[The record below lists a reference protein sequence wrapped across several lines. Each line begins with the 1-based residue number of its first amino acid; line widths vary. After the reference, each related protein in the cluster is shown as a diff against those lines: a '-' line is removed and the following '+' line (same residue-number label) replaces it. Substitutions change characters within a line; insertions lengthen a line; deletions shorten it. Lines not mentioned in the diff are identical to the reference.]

1 MKVKNGIQ
9 YLSTWDIIKSKF
21 KKPKIHKQ
29 SLSDPL
35 ALPEPFGVNINS
47 IAIILDEEVQEV
59 IRTEDR
65 LAALLLSSPTFV
77 QFFPEKNEFVT
88 IGTKYIEEEF
98 VFEQNS
104 HNHEDGHAQED

>member
-1 MKVKNGIQ
+1 MKVKDGIR

-29 SLSDPL
+29 PLSENIVP
-35 ALPEPFGVNINS
+35 PQPSGVNINS
-47 IAIILDEEVQEV
+47 IAIVLDDEVQEV

-77 QFFPEKNEFVT
+77 QFFPEKNEHVF
-88 IGTKYIEEEF
+88 IGTKCINEEF
-98 VFEQNS
+98 IFEEND
-104 HNHEDGHAQED
+104 HNHEENNV

>member
-9 YLSTWDIIKSKF
+9 YLSTWDIIKSKL

-29 SLSDPL
+29 SLAEIIVP
-35 ALPEPFGVNINS
+35 PEPFGVNINS
-47 IAIILDEEVQEV
+47 IAIILDDEVQEV

-77 QFFPEKNEFVT
+77 QFFPEKDQFVR
-88 IGTKYIEEEF
+88 IGTKYVEEEF
-98 VFEQNS
+98 VFEEDE
-104 HNHEDGHAQED
+104 HNHGGHDVQES